1 MKEKDKHSGFKTPEG
16 YFEGLSDSL
25 LDKLKGESTIIPKNE
40 GFEVPEGYFEGLN
53 QNILSNLKEE
63 ESKVIPLNPYRKYYF
78 TAIAVAASLLLII
91 GLQWKKEELY
101 TFDDLAA
108 SDIESYFEFNDYGM
122 SSYEIAEIMPIDDI
136 HIQDMMQN
144 EIKDE
149 NIADYLN
156 DNIDIFEDLNLEND
170 EY

>member
-16 YFEGLSDSL
+16 YFEGLNDSL
-25 LDKLKGESTIIPKNE
+25 LDKIKGDSTVIPKNE

-53 QNILSNLKEE
+53 QNILSKLKEE
-63 ESKVIPLNPYRKYYF
+63 ESKVIALNPYRKYYF
-78 TAIAVAASLLLII
+78 TAIAVAASLLLVI
-91 GLQWKKEELY
+91 GLQWKKEEAY
-101 TFDDLAA
+101 SFDDLAS

-122 SSYEIAEIMPIDDI
+122 SSYEIAEIMSIDDI

>member
-1 MKEKDKHSGFKTPEG
+1 M
-16 YFEGLSDSL
+16 
-25 LDKLKGESTIIPKNE
+25 
-40 GFEVPEGYFEGLN
+40 V
-53 QNILSNLKEE
+53 
-63 ESKVIPLNPYRKYYF
+63 
-78 TAIAVAASLLLII
+78 I
-91 GLQWKKEELY
+91 GLQWKKEEAY

-108 SDIESYFEFNDYGM
+108 SDIESYFEFHDYGM
-122 SSYEIAEIMPIDDI
+122 SSYEIAEIMPMDDI
-136 HIQDMMQN
+136 NIQDMFQK

>member
-1 MKEKDKHSGFKTPEG
+1 MKKKDKHSGFKTPEG
-16 YFEGLSDSL
+16 YFEGLNNSL
-25 LDKLKGESTIIPKNE
+25 FDKLKGEDTIIPQNE
-40 GFEVPEGYFEGLN
+40 GFTVPEGYFDGVN
-53 QNILSNLKEE
+53 QTILSKIREE
-63 ESKVIPLNPYRKYYF
+63 ETKVIPLNPYKKYYF
-78 TAIAVAASLLLII
+78 TAIAVAASLLLVI
-91 GLQWKKEELY
+91 GLQWTKEEVY

-108 SDIESYFEFNDYGM
+108 SEIESYFEYNDYGM

-136 HIQDMMQN
+136 NIQDMLQK

-156 DNIDIFEDLNLEND
+156 DNIDIFEDLNLEDN